1 MPVTLNRQ
9 TSAKAMGRDL
19 PISPKV
25 SIEIC
30 NFIRGRE
37 LENAMSVLKRV
48 QEKIEAIPYKRFPN
62 GAGHKPGK
70 SMAAGRYPIKAST
83 EFLKL
88 LDNAKANASNQG
100 LTGTLKITHIA
111 ANRAN
116 EPFRQRAK
124 ERVTFKRTHVEVILT
139 EDKTEKKEKK
149 ARPVKAEKPKTEKKA
164 KTEHKAPKTEEV
176 EASA

>member
-1 MPVTLNRQ
+1 MPITLNRQ

-37 LENAMSVLKRV
+37 LENAISVLKRV
-48 QEKIEAIPYKRFPN
+48 QEKIEAVPYKRFPN

-124 ERVTFKRTHVEVILT
+124 ERVTFKRTHVEVIVT

-149 ARPVKAEKPKTEKKA
+149 AKPVKAEKTEKKA
-164 KTEHKAPKTEEV
+164 KEHKAPKTEEV
-176 EASA
+176 EESA